1 MHRVAD
7 LLSFIHRVAD
17 PRTLMHRV
25 ANLLNFIQLT
35 LKRQKVETLTH
46 FANLC

>member
-25 ANLLNFIQLT
+25 TNLLSFMQLR
-35 LKRQKVETLTH
+35 LKRQKVGALIH
-46 FANLC
+46 L